1 MSDKRVLKVK
11 DLPNQTMGDVFEE
24 FYRLKRIIEENPETY
39 EKNYAVMRLVTIIEQ
54 FFRCVVE
61 IRLEDKPEYIPSK
74 IEIDPHIIDK
84 ISDRFSK
91 NTNKEIKN
99 HMISLTYFFQ
109 NTDPISKAM
118 QSIRLHKLAKSLE
131 SGKIY
136 EEFDKLFQL
145 RHNLTHTV
153 DTKSVSHDI
162 ILNYYTMTEDLMHAT
177 LDELDFPEFSFYLV
191 QGDAFNALE
200 YDDTVV
206 KDCYRK
212 ALEKFAKKIKK
223 NPTDFNTHVEMA
235 WAYLELGDLI
245 NMEKHASMVLKTK
258 SDDAEA
264 NYCKGMFL
272 RASGHHDVAVSHF
285 QKSIESDPC
294 HLGAYNRLIT
304 YFFHTGQIEKCM
316 AYLDYAIQNVP
327 DEITLYLLK
336 GRVLLERLDYPDWA
350 DVCFKQADE
359 CALKF
364 VEKHSH
370 DANACKSLLRTLE
383 KYGRADAVNGCHEIL
398 NGAK

>member
-1 MSDKRVLKVK
+1 MLKVK

-24 FYRLKRIIEENPETY
+24 FYRLKRTIKENPETY

-61 IRLEDKPEYIPSK
+61 IRLKDKPEYIPPK
-74 IEIDPHIIDK
+74 IEISPHIIDN

-99 HMISLTYFFQ
+99 HMISLTYSFQ
-109 NTDPISKAM
+109 NTNYISKTM
-118 QSIRLHKLAKSLE
+118 QSIKLRALAKSLE

-153 DTKSVSHDI
+153 DTKSVPHNI
-162 ILNYYTMTEDLMHAT
+162 IMNYYTMTEELMRAT
-177 LDELDFPEFSFYLV
+177 LDELDVPEFSFYLV
-191 QGDAFNALE
+191 QGDAFYTLE
-200 YDDTVV
+200 YDDAVV
-206 KDCYRK
+206 KNCYCK
-212 ALEKFAKKIKK
+212 ALEKFIEKVKKD
-223 NPTDFNTHVEMA
+223 PVDFDTHIEMA
-235 WAYLELGDLI
+235 WIYLRFRDLT
-245 NMEKHASMVLKTK
+245 NTKKHVNMVLKVK
-258 SDDAEA
+258 PDDAEA

-272 RASGHHDVAVSHF
+272 RVSRRPATAVSYF

-294 HLGAYNRLIT
+294 RLDAYNRLAT

-316 AYLDYAIQNVP
+316 ACLDYAIQNIS
-327 DEITLYLLK
+327 DEITLYLFK
-336 GRVLLERLDYPDWA
+336 GRMLSEQLNYPKWA
-350 DVCFKQADE
+350 DTCFKQADE

-364 VEKHSH
+364 VENHSN
-370 DANACKSLLRTLE
+370 DANTCKSLLRTLE
-383 KYGRADAVNGCHEIL
+383 EYGRADTIKRCHKIL
-398 NGAK
+398 NEAK